1 MLRPK
6 GTRPTR
12 WLATLALSLAPVTAF
27 AQTNE
32 PLPQL
37 PPASDQTPT
46 TQPAPPTASP
56 TTSAP
61 TDAQPSVEIAPEQS
75 PPPPIVVM
83 NPPPNQYQPANPG
96 AADESPPKHAP
107 KFSLYTGL
115 NLGVIGYGGSF
126 FTSSNGQPETTKNDV
141 GAGLSFELLVGA
153 RLGKRYIPYISWEHG
168 FLAAGRRFDGTST
181 RASSD
186 YIGIGFRL
194 LSWDV
199 DSVSFLSDLGI
210 GFRSVTLQNDN
221 ENFKMTSLEIGR
233 LGLGAEIRLSTLF
246 TLSPVARLSF
256 GQMTDSTG
264 GISYGPGQGDGQTGV
279 SFAGGQ
285 VNYSP
290 REYVV
295 LGLGCGGQFDFF
307 GK

>member
-1 MLRPK
+1 MRK
-6 GTRPTR
+6 RIIA
-12 WLATLALSLAPVTAF
+12 LAIGALSMTPLCAY
-27 AQTNE
+27 AQSGDS
-32 PLPQL
+32 LPQL
-37 PPASDQTPT
+37 PPASDQSPP
-46 TQPAPPTASP
+46 TQPPPTAPPPAPVDSP
-56 TTSAP
+56 
-61 TDAQPSVEIAPEQS
+61 QPGVQIAPPDDNTA
-75 PPPPIVVM
+75 PPPTIVMV
-83 NPPPNQYQPANPG
+83 NPPPNQYGRPYAPP
-96 AADESPPKHAP
+96 EEEKPPKHAP

-126 FTSSNGQPETTKNDV
+126 FTSDNGQPETTKNQV
-141 GAGLSFELLVGA
+141 GAGLSFEILVGA
-153 RLGKRYIPYISWEHG
+153 RLGKRYIPYVSWEHG

-181 RASSD
+181 NASSD
-186 YIGIGFRL
+186 FLGIGFRL

-199 DSVSFLSDLGI
+199 DNVSFLSDLGI
-210 GFRSVTLQNDN
+210 GFRSITLQNDN
-221 ENFKMTSLEIGR
+221 QNFKMTSLEIGR

-256 GQMTDSTG
+256 GQMTDSSG
-264 GISYGPGQGDGQTGV
+264 GINYGPGQGDGQTGV